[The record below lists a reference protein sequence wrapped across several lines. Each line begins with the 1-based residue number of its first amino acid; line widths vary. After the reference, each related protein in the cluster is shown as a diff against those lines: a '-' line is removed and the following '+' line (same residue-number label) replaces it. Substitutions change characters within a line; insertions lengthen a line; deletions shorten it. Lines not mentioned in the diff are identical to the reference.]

1 VDGSRTTNQPPEV
14 TPAISDRPGGL
25 GSPVTQAHRQMAGVL
40 SNGFEARV
48 LHEVRVTVASD
59 QDIVT
64 ARQQGRRLAEE
75 SGFTASDLTLIATA
89 ISEVA
94 RNIVR
99 YATRGD
105 ILLRLIENDR
115 EQGVEVVAVD
125 QGPGIPDVSLAL
137 QEGYSTSGGLG
148 LGLAGV
154 RRLMD
159 EFQIRSRFSRGTTVT
174 LRKWRR

>member
-1 VDGSRTTNQPPEV
+1 VDGFRPTGEAEV
-14 TPAISDRPGGL
+14 TDPISNRPD
-25 GSPVTQAHRQMAGVL
+25 GSGWPVTQALRQMNGELRAG
-40 SNGFEARV
+40 FDARV
-48 LHEVRVTVASD
+48 LHEQRVIVTSN

-64 ARQQGRRLAEE
+64 ARQRGRRLAEE
-75 SGFTASDLTLIATA
+75 SGFLASDLTLIATA

-99 YATRGD
+99 YATRGE
-105 ILLRLIENDR
+105 ILLRLIENDGGR
-115 EQGVEVVAVD
+115 GIEVVAVD

-148 LGLAGV
+148 LGLTGV

-159 EFQIRSRFSRGTTVT
+159 EFQIRSRSSSGTTVT
-174 LRKWRR
+174 LRKWKR